1 MATDPLDNNLPGQVQ
16 AQAMDKNLI
25 SVHKLIEDARRD
37 MLKHDPGTSAQEQAW
52 RKLKHF
58 LEMRDRGQ
66 AWVPK
71 F

>member
-1 MATDPLDNNLPGQVQ
+1 
-16 AQAMDKNLI
+16 MDKNLI
-25 SVHKLIEDARRD
+25 SIHKLIEDARRD

-52 RKLKHF
+52 RKLKRF

>member
-1 MATDPLDNNLPGQVQ
+1 
-16 AQAMDKNLI
+16 MDKNLESI
-25 SVHKLIEDARRD
+25 HKLIDSARMD
-37 MLKHDPGTSAQEQAW
+37 MLKHEPGTSAQEQAW
-52 RKLKHF
+52 RKLKSL